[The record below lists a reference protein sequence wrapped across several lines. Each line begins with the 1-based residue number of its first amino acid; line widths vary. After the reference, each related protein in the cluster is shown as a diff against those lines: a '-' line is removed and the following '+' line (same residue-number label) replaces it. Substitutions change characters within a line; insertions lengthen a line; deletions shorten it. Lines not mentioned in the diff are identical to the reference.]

1 MEVIAGLLGVAAG
14 VFLYLLRRADNNL
27 ANMRLDLLS
36 SKMVAE
42 AATHAGIV
50 LAKNV
55 KDRDDKI
62 EQLIEYIGEEA
73 GNAGLVDILND
84 ELLPSG
90 GGSNG
95 PKGMPN

>member
-1 MEVIAGLLGVAAG
+1 M
-14 VFLYLLRRADNNL
+14 RRADNTL
-27 ANMRLDLLS
+27 ANMRLDLLA
-36 SKMVAE
+36 SKMVEE
-42 AATHAGIV
+42 AATHAGVV

-55 KDRDDKI
+55 RDRDDKI

-73 GNAGLVDILND
+73 GNAGLVDVLND

>member
-14 VFLYLLRRADNNL
+14 VFLYLLRRADNQL
-27 ANMRLDLLS
+27 SDMRLELLS
-36 SKMVAE
+36 SRTVAE

-62 EQLIEYIGEEA
+62 EQLIDYIGEEA
-73 GNAGLVDILND
+73 GNAGLVDVLNN